1 MDWTYVTD
9 VIVLGYGGA
18 GACAA
23 IAAKDKGAEVIILEK
38 APFGGGNTACSVGN
52 MRLPNNVEE
61 AVAYYTALSF
71 NTVPDQALI
80 RTFAEAMVDLPQRL
94 RSLGIDLTRR
104 DRNTPTFPTLPGAH
118 CIDHWSAGLGVSLFK
133 SLSEKVEQRNISIL
147 YETAAKKIL
156 RDPEMNDIRG
166 VLAEQQGK
174 TLWLKARK
182 GIVLAT
188 GGYENNFKMQGD
200 YHFPGLKLYP
210 FGTPYN
216 TGDGIIMASAVG
228 AAQWHFTSTE
238 WLGPALK
245 GPTENFGAAF
255 AFRRTQGSF
264 IFVNRYGKSFINESM
279 NFTHR
284 KDPLAFSFFDHEGAE
299 YPNVPFYCLFDESF
313 RLGGPIYGL
322 KNSMV
327 GYVSWQSLDEWS
339 QDNLAEIEKGWIS
352 KGESIYELAETLGI
366 SPRGLQETINE
377 YNQDAESG
385 TANAFGRHPKYMTP
399 IEVPPFYGAEM
410 CLSIINTQG
419 GPKHNSRSQAL
430 DMDENPIPRL
440 YTAGEL
446 GSFFGHLYQGGSNLP
461 EALAFGLIAG
471 EQAAAETSC

>member
-1 MDWTYVTD
+1 MDWTHVTD

-18 GACAA
+18 GACTA

-52 MRLPNNVEE
+52 MKLPSNVEE

-71 NTVPDQALI
+71 DTVPDRKFI
-80 RTFAEAMVDLPQRL
+80 RTFAEAMVDLPERL
-94 RSLGIDLTRR
+94 RNLGIDLTRR
-104 DRNTPTFPTLPGAH
+104 DRNTPTFPTLPGAQ

-133 SLSEKVEQRNISIL
+133 RLSENIDRQNIPVL
-147 YETAAKKIL
+147 YETPAKKII
-156 RDPEMNDIRG
+156 RDPETNRLRG

-174 TLWLKARK
+174 ALWLKARK

-216 TGDGIIMASAVG
+216 TGDGIKMALEVG
-228 AAQWHFTSTE
+228 ADQWHFTSTE

-255 AFRRTQGSF
+255 AFRRSQGSF
-264 IFVNRYGKSFINESM
+264 VFVNHHGKNFINESL
-279 NFTHR
+279 NFSHR
-284 KDPLAFSFFDHEGAE
+284 KDPLPFSFFDHEEAE
-299 YPNVPFYCLFDESF
+299 YPNSPFYCIFDESF
-313 RLGGPIYGL
+313 RQGGPLYGL
-322 KNSMV
+322 KNSKV
-327 GYVSWQSLDEWS
+327 GYVSWQNLDEWS
-339 QDNLAEIEKGWIS
+339 QDNQVEIEKGWIS
-352 KGESIYELAETLGI
+352 KGESLKVLAKKLGI
-366 SPRGLQETINE
+366 DSQGLQETIE
-377 YNQDAESG
+377 QYNKDADSG
-385 TANAFGRHPKYMTP
+385 KANGFGRLPQYMSP
-399 IEVPPFYGAEM
+399 IVGPPFFGTEL

-419 GPKHNSRSQAL
+419 GPKHNCLSQAL
-430 DMDENPIPRL
+430 DMNGNPIPRL

-471 EQAAAETSC
+471 EQAAAEISW